1 VFACGLLHGLG
12 FASALGDIGV
22 SSGERIASLAG
33 FNIGVEVGQAMFL
46 AAVLG
51 AGEVLRRAMGRKAF
65 AAWPTVVSAVAV
77 VAGAILFLQ
86 RCPLRL

>member
-1 VFACGLLHGLG
+1 
-12 FASALGDIGV
+12 
-22 SSGERIASLAG
+22 
-33 FNIGVEVGQAMFL
+33 MFL

-65 AAWPTVVSAVAV
+65 AAWPTVVSAVSV